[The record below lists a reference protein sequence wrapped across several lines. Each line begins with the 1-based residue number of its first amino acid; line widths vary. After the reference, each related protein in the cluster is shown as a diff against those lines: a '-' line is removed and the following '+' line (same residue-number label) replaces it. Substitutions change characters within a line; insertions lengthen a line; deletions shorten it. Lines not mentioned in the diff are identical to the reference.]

1 MTFDPKEFT
10 EVLLDV
16 ILFECASQPRNAYTI
31 RELACAFYNARL
43 LLRFD
48 SNLNSSSS
56 HVYIQ
61 EHKLYTTQGLIQYI
75 HSLHRGNNGYF
86 PYSTHLNRGVLSYS
100 FDNDDIIYDD
110 DEFLYLRACSSTE
123 VGNFFSNYAEKVPS
137 AFHDYIAAVVEH
149 LRDCCWDEHR
159 GSGGVGVVL
168 SSLAGTLGVAKYSM
182 EHNARERLR
191 RRQYQPDKIARQP
204 NFFRPFQVAQKEK
217 ENRERERLVMDVRRM
232 QKEKE
237 DQERERLRDMIRM
250 LKEKDQEQ
258 KRLRDMRRMQKEKED
273 QEQERILRDM
283 RRMRIIEGYRANEQR
298 LHQQR
303 LHQQQLHQQQLHQHI
318 DAPHLA
324 DINLYLNKLKLQA
337 ATADTRRKVETLR
350 QTLETTLRTYPRFRN
365 AEVSLFG
372 SFESGLSTLT
382 SDADFTVSNLVGLT
396 IEPIHNLA
404 QALQL
409 SGYGP
414 IETVAD
420 ARVPIVTFTGQ
431 GIRCDMNINQ
441 PMGVFNSQLIHAYQK
456 IDTRFLGIWFGL
468 RSLAD
473 KHGILNGRTRY
484 LTSYAL
490 TMMLIVFLQ
499 DVTSPP
505 ILPRLQQQSTE
516 KMIARTID
524 GYHCAYDKNA
534 RNYSELAAKNTKTP
548 GELLKEFCQYFG
560 HTFNYATQEVN
571 PRLGVIRNRSVK
583 PPPRTLTDSRLK
595 DWPICVLDPF
605 ITDRNVTGNS
615 RFMNVAVIQ
624 RCFRTVHDA
633 LVRDDIKKAFKVE

>member
-1 MTFDPKEFT
+1 MPFNPKEFT
-10 EVLLDV
+10 EVLLGV
-16 ILFECASQPRNAYTI
+16 ILFECASQPKNKYTF

-61 EHKLYTTQGLIQYI
+61 EHKLYTTQGLIQYV

-86 PYSTHLNRGVLSYS
+86 PCSTSHIRKVQCHLFDTDNASY
-100 FDNDDIIYDD
+100 D
-110 DEFLYLRACSSTE
+110 DEFVYLRACSSTE
-123 VGNFFSNYAEKVPS
+123 MDNFFSNYAEKVPS

-149 LRDCCWDEHR
+149 LRDCCWGEHR

-182 EHNARERLR
+182 EHNAHERLR
-191 RRQYQPDKIARQP
+191 RRQYLPDKIARQTS
-204 NFFRPFQVAQKEK
+204 FLQRFQVAQMGREYR
-217 ENRERERLVMDVRRM
+217 ERVRLEREYRERERLERDVRLMQKKKEEARRM
-232 QKEKE
+232 QKEEVRRARKEKE
-237 DQERERLRDMIRM
+237 DQERERI
-250 LKEKDQEQ
+250 LK
-258 KRLRDMRRMQKEKED
+258 DMRRMQKEKED
-273 QEQERILRDM
+273 QEQERMLKDM
-283 RRMRIIEGYRANEQR
+283 RRMRIIEGYKAN
-298 LHQQR
+298 QQR
-303 LHQQQLHQQQLHQHI
+303 LHQQQLQHI

-324 DINLYLNKLKLQA
+324 DINLYLNELKLQV
-337 ATADTRRKVETLR
+337 ATADTRRNVDTLR

-396 IEPIHNLA
+396 IEPIHDLA
-404 QALQL
+404 RALQL

-414 IETVAD
+414 IKTVAD

-431 GIRCDMNINQ
+431 GIRCDMNINH

-468 RSLAD
+468 RTLAD
-473 KHGILNGRTRY
+473 KHGILNGKTQY

-505 ILPRLQQQSTE
+505 ILPRLQQQSTY
-516 KMIARTID
+516 KMTTRIID
-524 GYHCAYDKNA
+524 GYHCSYDKYA
-534 RNYSELAAKNTKTP
+534 RNYSELAAKNTKTH

-571 PRLGVIRNRSVK
+571 PCLGVIRNRSVK
-583 PPPRTLTDSRLK
+583 PPPRTLTDSRPK
-595 DWPICVLDPF
+595 EWPICVLDPF
-605 ITDRNVTGNS
+605 VTDRNVAGNC
-615 RFMNVAVIQ
+615 RGINVAVIQ

-633 LVRDDIKKAFKVE
+633 LAKDDIKKAFKV